1 MAQENLVLDSTIRE
15 FLDELAANEGPLVY
29 QLTPDEARSTLV
41 RAQSGTVRKPDAQI
55 KDWNVDSAVGAL
67 RLFPRPLILSR
78 SSVVDFR
85 TRECSNVNSVAT

>member
-55 KDWNVDSAVGAL
+55 KDWNVDSAVGSPSAL
-67 RLFPRPLILSR
+67 STTADSFSKLSCRFPHSR
-78 SSVVDFR
+78 VQ
-85 TRECSNVNSVAT
+85 